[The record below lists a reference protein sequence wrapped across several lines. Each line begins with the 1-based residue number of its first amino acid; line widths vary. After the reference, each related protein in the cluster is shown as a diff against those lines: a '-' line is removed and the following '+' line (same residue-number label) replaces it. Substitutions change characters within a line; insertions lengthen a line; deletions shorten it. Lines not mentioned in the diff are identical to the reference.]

1 MTEVDNFQF
10 WCPLEFKKAID
21 ETTGE
26 EVMRLGGIA
35 STADEDSDGEYLD
48 PKGFDIKPLMENG
61 MVNWHHQAKT
71 SPGTIVGEPHKAEI
85 RKDGLY
91 IETDLYPSSQVARDI
106 WSLAKTLDKDSKTRR
121 LGYSIE
127 GRVLKR
133 KSNDKDSPD
142 YKKITKAVITG
153 VAITHMPKNPKTF
166 ANIIKG
172 DVADDFDEEEVD
184 TNDENNKKEKDDKKL
199 DTKKGRALIKEDVDK
214 KIKVTTFSKSQV
226 MECLFKDIPGIDIE
240 KADKIYL
247 LISKISNMAKK
258 KMVDNEDISKAY
270 EALGI
275 PSDIEKAEKS
285 SDDASEQEEPDGDE
299 EKEEEPLK
307 KAKASKA
314 KVVEPKKDDDEDE
327 EDDDEEN
334 DPDEKEPDND
344 EDDVVEESKKEVKK
358 GNENK
363 LFARFD
369 RLEEISVRSHTANTR
384 LVKALGVM
392 VKDLSQ
398 KLEKSDTRNA
408 ELCDKMDDLLDINKG
423 QEDTINMLSEK
434 LEEYGSQAPSPKSIR
449 HAAPVER
456 QFAKA
461 NDDSLKKGGEDDM
474 GVNRVSIKNTAAVS
488 EILDQATFNKGYD
501 EEFSKACTHF
511 EATKDLPVN
520 IISRIKNEFG
530 IEIVK

>member
-1 MTEVDNFQF
+1 MTELNNFQF
-10 WCPLEFKKAID
+10 WCPCEFTKAID
-21 ETTGE
+21 EATGE
-26 EVMRLGGIA
+26 EIMRLGGIA

-48 PKGFDIKPLMENG
+48 PKGFDIKPLLKSG

-71 SPGTIVGEPHKAEI
+71 SPATIVGEPHKAEI
-85 RKDGLY
+85 RKEGLY
-91 IETDLYPSSQVARDI
+91 IETDLYPSSQIARDI
-106 WSLAKTLDKDSKTRR
+106 WDLAKTLDHDSKTRR

-133 KSNDKDSPD
+133 KSDDKNSPD
-142 YKKITKAVITG
+142 YKKITKAIITG

-172 DVADDFDEEEVD
+172 DIENDFEDNNEEDNSE
-184 TNDENNKKEKDDKKL
+184 EKKETKNL
-199 DTKKGRALIKEDVDK
+199 DTTKGRALIKEDVDK
-214 KIKVTTFSKSQV
+214 KIKVVTFSKSEI
-226 MECLFKDIPGIDIE
+226 MDCLFKDIPGIDIE
-240 KADKIYL
+240 KAEDIYL

-258 KMVDNEDISKAY
+258 KKIDEEDIQKAY

-275 PSDIEKAEKS
+275 PSDIEKAQKTAEG
-285 SDDASEQEEPDGDE
+285 ASEQEEETEDGDE
-299 EKEEEPLK
+299 KEEKHLK

-434 LEEYGSQAPSPKSIR
+434 LEEYGSASPMPKSIR
-449 HAAPVER
+449 HSAPVER

-461 NDDSLKKGGEDDM
+461 NDNELEKAEGSDNGTAGK
-474 GVNRVSIKNTAAVS
+474 VSIKNTTAIS
-488 EILDQATFNKGYD
+488 EILDQATFAKGYD
-501 EEFSKACTHF
+501 QDFSKACTHF
-511 EATKDLPVN
+511 EATKDLPAN